1 MRTPIERRLRQET
14 DMIKKIAAVC
24 LMGTA
29 LVSAPAMEQ
38 AWAQAPKDLAPSSQA
53 AGIPF
58 LTRMESGQ
66 WRGSKLV
73 GINVYGAD
81 NQKIGDINEVIIDRQ
96 GQAKA
101 IVIGVGGFLGL
112 GEKNVAI
119 PFDRVQW
126 DVGGDRAAG
135 AGPSPDVARSAT
147 GAQPGQ
153 TMGSGGAILSS
164 APGAAPQQ
172 AAGQMRD
179 YPERAF
185 VQMSRQDLQAAPEF
199 RYASERSSSDSESGA
214 GGKPGGSSTR

>member
-1 MRTPIERRLRQET
+1 
-14 DMIKKIAAVC
+14 MIKKIAAVC
-24 LMGTA
+24 LLGTA

-38 AWAQAPKDLAPSSQA
+38 AWAQAPRDLAPSSQA

-73 GINVYGAD
+73 GLNVFGAD

-126 DVGGDRAAG
+126 DVGSDRAAG
-135 AGPSPDVARSAT
+135 ALTSPDVARTAT

-153 TMGSGGAILSS
+153 TLSTGGAILSS
-164 APGAAPQQ
+164 PPALVSQQ

-179 YPERAF
+179 YPERAL
-185 VQMSRQDLQAAPEF
+185 VQMSRQDLQDAPEF

-214 GGKPGGSSTR
+214 GAKPGGSPSR

>member
-1 MRTPIERRLRQET
+1 MIRQF
-14 DMIKKIAAVC
+14 AAAC
-24 LMGTA
+24 LLGTA
-29 LVSAPAMEQ
+29 LASAPAL
-38 AWAQAPKDLAPSSQA
+38 AQAQKEGVQPSQA

-73 GINVYGAD
+73 GLNVYGAE

-119 PFDRVQW
+119 PFNLVQW
-126 DVGGDRAAG
+126 DVGSERTAG
-135 AGPSPDVARSAT
+135 AGASPDVARTAT

-153 TMGSGGAILSS
+153 ALSSGGATLSS
-164 APGAAPQQ
+164 PPALVSQQ
-172 AAGQMRD
+172 AGAHMRD
-179 YPERAF
+179 YPDRAI
-185 VQMSRQDLQAAPEF
+185 VQMSRQDLQNAPEF
-199 RYASERSSSDSESGA
+199 RYASELSSSGSESGA
-214 GGKPGGSSTR
+214 GARPGGSPSR

>member
-1 MRTPIERRLRQET
+1 MIRQF
-14 DMIKKIAAVC
+14 AAAC
-24 LMGTA
+24 LLGTA
-29 LVSAPAMEQ
+29 LASAPAMEQ

-53 AGIPF
+53 SSIPF

-73 GINVYGAD
+73 GINVYGTD
-81 NQKIGDINEVIIDRQ
+81 NQKIGDINEVIIDRL

-119 PFDRVQW
+119 PFNLVQW
-126 DVGGDRAAG
+126 DVGRDRAAG
-135 AGPSPDVARSAT
+135 AGPAPDVARTAT

-153 TMGSGGAILSS
+153 TLSTGGATLSS

-172 AAGQMRD
+172 AGAQMRD
-179 YPERAF
+179 YPDRAL
-185 VQMSRQDLQAAPEF
+185 VQMSRQDLQDAPEF
-199 RYASERSSSDSESGA
+199 RYASELSSSGSESGA
-214 GGKPGGSSTR
+214 GARPGGSPSR

>member
-1 MRTPIERRLRQET
+1 MRTPIDRRQRQEIV
-14 DMIKKIAAVC
+14 MIKKIAAVC
-24 LMGTA
+24 LLGTA

-38 AWAQAPKDLAPSSQA
+38 AWAQAPRDLAPSSQA

-73 GINVYGAD
+73 GLNVFGAD

-126 DVGGDRAAG
+126 DVGSDRAAG
-135 AGPSPDVARSAT
+135 ALTSPDVARTAT

-153 TMGSGGAILSS
+153 TLSTGGAILSS
-164 APGAAPQQ
+164 PPALVSQQ

-179 YPERAF
+179 YPERAL
-185 VQMSRQDLQAAPEF
+185 VQMSRQDLQDAPEF
-199 RYASERSSSDSESGA
+199 RYASERSASDSESGA
-214 GGKPGGSSTR
+214 GAKPGGSPSR